1 MVEDVRPATGAS
13 TDRPPD
19 LVEGD
24 QKFVSLLG
32 QFFLIPLLIAVV
44 GVAIFVGIRM
54 MTADEKDPILLVRE
68 IRLQHG
74 STRWQLAYDLNSRL
88 VRDPQ
93 ARQDPRLVP
102 EIMRVF
108 SEIEPRDEDD
118 ARTRTYLILVLGTL
132 RNPAAMPVLMPA
144 MHDRD
149 GTCQVAAIQAV
160 GGIAD
165 PAALPD
171 LLQLAASDDPGL
183 RKAAVF
189 ALGLYNPRRRASEKL
204 PEIKPAQEAEVL
216 AAIRTAHHDRVED
229 VRWNAALA
237 LARFRDA
244 EAASTL
250 KEMLDRGHLAQVS
263 ATAGS
268 AMTEEMT
275 VDVMVNAMKGAL
287 ELGDASFRP
296 LLDEIAA
303 RDRSMD
309 VRQAARTALQ
319 ALPN

>member
-1 MVEDVRPATGAS
+1 
-13 TDRPPD
+13 
-19 LVEGD
+19 
-24 QKFVSLLG
+24 
-32 QFFLIPLLIAVV
+32 
-44 GVAIFVGIRM
+44 
-54 MTADEKDPILLVRE
+54 
-68 IRLQHG
+68 
-74 STRWQLAYDLNSRL
+74 
-88 VRDPQ
+88 
-93 ARQDPRLVP
+93 
-102 EIMRVF
+102 
-108 SEIEPRDEDD
+108 
-118 ARTRTYLILVLGTL
+118 
-132 RNPAAMPVLMPA
+132 MPVLMPA

-171 LLQLAASDDPGL
+171 LLQLAASEDAGL